1 MNIVAATM
9 SNPIHPTSQ
18 TPQQLTLTKL
28 KQLMPEA
35 FSEGQLDI
43 RKLTALLSEQD
54 IAPVQEAYG
63 LSWAGKH
70 QVYRELKT
78 PTSQTLVPQ
87 PDESVDF
94 DTSQN
99 LFIEGDNLA
108 VLKILQKSYHSRV
121 KMIYIDPPYNTGND
135 RFVYADDFSESIADY
150 KARAGQTDE
159 DGNLTHSDG
168 MRGNRKENGQYHSNW
183 LNMMYPRLALA
194 KSLLREDGVIFVS
207 IDDEEVANLRLLMD
221 EIFGEEN
228 FINQISVHSKLTAGA
243 SGGGED
249 KKLKKN
255 IEYLLCYTR
264 NNQFFDKFSE
274 VYEKE
279 SLMTHILDYKSKGK
293 SWKYTRI
300 LVSEGDKEYFDTIK
314 DGSDQDI
321 KIYKHTNVVMKTI
334 TDVSKE
340 EKLSEDEVYKK
351 YFEKI
356 FRDTN
361 AQSSI
366 RQRVIDATGN
376 DESFYSIEYY
386 PISGRS
392 KGKLTTLFYKGR
404 NKDLLAWLSDIAE
417 RDEDGEL
424 IKKQKL
430 GTLWSGIGWNN
441 ITKEGGVKF
450 SNGKKPVEFIQKMIQ
465 LLSDNEDSLIL
476 DFFAGSSTTAHAV
489 MDLNVQDGG
498 VRKFIMVQIDESI
511 DKQKNKDEFQ
521 FCVNNGMP
529 PNIAEISKERIRRA
543 AAHISSELPESV
555 DSEALDFGFKAYKLA
570 DSNFIP
576 WQQPASYDADSLMA
590 QLEKHLDPIVD
601 TATTDGIITEL
612 MLKEGYTLTAT
623 VSKADGY
630 YLVTQ
635 NDALID
641 NFDADSSDNAGTS
654 MRLAIV
660 LDDMTTDKATQ
671 IIASAPN
678 KTLIMDRAFSDD
690 ANKANIVLQFEDA
703 GLVVG
708 CV

>member
-1 MNIVAATM
+1 MTM

-18 TPQQLTLTKL
+18 TPQQITLAKL
-28 KQLMPEA
+28 KQLIPEA

-54 IAPVQEAYG
+54 IAPAQEAYG

-78 PTSQTLVPQ
+78 ATSQTLVPA

-94 DTSQN
+94 DKSQN

-108 VLKILQKSYHSRV
+108 VLKILQKSYHSRI

-194 KSLLREDGVIFVS
+194 KSLLRDDGVIFVS
-207 IDDEEVANLRLLMD
+207 IDDNEVANLRLLMD

-228 FINQISVHSKLTAGA
+228 FVAEIVVASNSSKNNSQLVSVTHEYILIYGRSKSNLETWKVKKNFVDEFKSRANAVFKNTSDSAEIVEEIRALTKYPKFYEFDHYTNMDSKGLFHAGDLTAPN
-243 SGGGED
+243 SKSFYD
-249 KKLKKN
+249 IIHPITKKP
-255 IEYLLCYTR
+255 CATSTR
-264 NNQFFDKFSE
+264 GWAFS
-274 VYEKE
+274 KE
-279 SLMTHILDYKSKGK
+279 SLDALIKEDMIAFGATEETIPRLKNYLEGNEKSTPRSILF
-293 SWKYTRI
+293 
-300 LVSEGDKEYFDTIK
+300 FDSQASTKWIK
-314 DGSDQDI
+314 
-321 KIYKHTNVVMKTI
+321 KN
-334 TDVSKE
+334 
-340 EKLSEDEVYKK
+340 KLH
-351 YFEKI
+351 F
-356 FRDTN
+356 
-361 AQSSI
+361 
-366 RQRVIDATGN
+366 
-376 DESFYSIEYY
+376 SFPKSIELLKHI
-386 PISGRS
+386 ISMAC
-392 KGKLTTLFYKGR
+392 
-404 NKDLLAWLSDIAE
+404 NE
-417 RDEDGEL
+417 
-424 IKKQKL
+424 
-430 GTLWSGIGWNN
+430 GI
-441 ITKEGGVKF
+441 
-450 SNGKKPVEFIQKMIQ
+450 
-465 LLSDNEDSLIL
+465 IL

-489 MDLNVQDGG
+489 MALNAEEAENNEAGK
-498 VRKFIMVQIDESI
+498 RKFIMVQIPEATEADSEAYKAGFS
-511 DKQKNKDEFQ
+511 
-521 FCVNNGMP
+521 
-529 PNIAEISKERIRRA
+529 NIAEISKERIRRA
-543 AAHISSELPESV
+543 AAHITSELPESV
-555 DSEALDFGFKAYKLA
+555 DSKALDFGFKAYKLA

-576 WQQPASYDADSLMA
+576 WQQPTSYDADSLMA
-590 QLEKHLDPIVD
+590 QLEKHLDPISD
-601 TATTDGIITEL
+601 NATTDGIITEL

-623 VSKADGY
+623 IDEADGY

-641 NFDADSSDNAGTS
+641 NFEDADSSDSAGIPMS
-654 MRLAIV
+654 LAIV
-660 LDDMTTDKATQ
+660 LDDMTTSKATQ

>member
-1 MNIVAATM
+1 M

-18 TPQQLTLTKL
+18 TPQQLTLSKL

-43 RKLTALLSEQD
+43 HKLTALLSEQD
-54 IAPVQEAYG
+54 IAPAQEAYG

-78 PTSQTLVPQ
+78 PTSQTLVPE
-87 PDESVDF
+87 PDESVNF

-108 VLKILQKSYHSRV
+108 VLKILQKSYHSRI

-150 KARAGQTDE
+150 KARAGQTDA

-207 IDDEEVANLRLLMD
+207 IDDNEVANLRLLMD

-228 FINQISVHSKLTAGA
+228 FATELIWKSRQNVDSRNKSNISNDH
-243 SGGGED
+243 
-249 KKLKKN
+249 
-255 IEYLLCYTR
+255 EYII
-264 NNQFFDKFSE
+264 
-274 VYEKE
+274 VYCK
-279 SLMTHILDYKSKGK
+279 
-293 SWKYTRI
+293 
-300 LVSEGDKEYFDTIK
+300 
-314 DGSDQDI
+314 
-321 KIYKHTNVVMKTI
+321 
-334 TDVSKE
+334 DVSKF
-340 EKLSEDEVYKK
+340 KFTGKSIDLKK
-351 YFEKI
+351 YSNPDNDPRGPWMSNNILGLANKDQRPNLHYTLIDPETNIAYECPAESGWRFSKETMAEKVAEKRI
-356 FRDTN
+356 VF
-361 AQSSI
+361 
-366 RQRVIDATGN
+366 
-376 DESFYSIEYY
+376 
-386 PISGRS
+386 PKKKSGRPREKVFLNELSTRFTGFSSFLDTDNGFTLNGTREVRELFDS
-392 KGKLTTLFYKGR
+392 KYFDFPKPLA
-404 NKDLLAWLSDIAE
+404 LLKN
-417 RDEDGEL
+417 L
-424 IKKQKL
+424 IKQ
-430 GTLWSGIGWNN
+430 G
-441 ITKEGGVKF
+441 
-450 SNGKKPVEFIQKMIQ
+450 SN
-465 LLSDNEDSLIL
+465 DNDIIL
-476 DFFAGSSTTAHAV
+476 DFFAGSATTAHAV
-489 MDLNVQDGG
+489 MALNAEEAENNEAGK
-498 VRKFIMVQIDESI
+498 RKFIMVQIPEATEADSEAY
-511 DKQKNKDEFQ
+511 KAGFT
-521 FCVNNGMP
+521 
-529 PNIAEISKERIRRA
+529 NIAEISKERIRRA
-543 AAHISSELPESV
+543 AAHITSELPESV
-555 DSEALDFGFKAYKLA
+555 DSKALDFGFKAYTLA

-590 QLEKHLDPIVD
+590 QLEKHLDPISD
-601 TATTDGIITEL
+601 NATTDGIITEL
-612 MLKEGYTLTAT
+612 MLKEGYTLTAI
-623 VSKADGY
+623 VSEGDGY

-654 MRLAIV
+654 IRLAIV

-671 IIASAPN
+671 IIARAPN

>member
-1 MNIVAATM
+1 MTM

-18 TPQQLTLTKL
+18 TPQQMTLAKL
-28 KQLMPEA
+28 RQLMPEA

-54 IAPVQEAYG
+54 IAPAQEAYG

-78 PTSQTLVPQ
+78 ATSQTLVPA

-94 DTSQN
+94 DKSQN

-108 VLKILQKSYHSRV
+108 VLKILQKSYHSRI

-150 KARAGQTDE
+150 KARAGQTDA

-168 MRGNRKENGQYHSNW
+168 MQSNRKENGQYHSNW

-207 IDDEEVANLRLLMD
+207 IDDNEVANLRLLMD

-228 FINQISVHSKLTAGA
+228 FVGQFIHKNNSIKNQAKLLSVSTEYFYSYAKNKDVLSSSIWRIQKKGSEDIVKLF
-243 SGGGED
+243 E
-249 KKLKKN
+249 KLKKSSLSLN
-255 IEYLLCYTR
+255 EIESEIKDMYKRPKYSHLSRWNKVDQKGVFKDSDLSREGGSKNYTII
-264 NNQFFDKFSE
+264 NP
-274 VYEKE
+274 
-279 SLMTHILDYKSKGK
+279 MTNEECVIPNRGWGK
-293 SWKYTRI
+293 SLDELKKLQEQDLIWY
-300 LVSEGDKEYFDTIK
+300 GDSTTPPGMK
-314 DGSDQDI
+314 D
-321 KIYKHTNVVMKTI
+321 Y
-334 TDVSKE
+334 
-340 EKLSEDEVYKK
+340 
-351 YFEKI
+351 
-356 FRDTN
+356 
-361 AQSSI
+361 
-366 RQRVIDATGN
+366 
-376 DESFYSIEYY
+376 
-386 PISGRS
+386 
-392 KGKLTTLFYKGR
+392 
-404 NKDLLAWLSDIAE
+404 
-417 RDEDGEL
+417 
-424 IKKQKL
+424 
-430 GTLWSGIGWNN
+430 
-441 ITKEGGVKF
+441 ITKEDLVVPDNFWYFDNSVDTRWVKGIF
-450 SNGKKPVEFIQKMIQ
+450 GELVFENPKPIQMLKQMVSMID
-465 LLSDNEDSLIL
+465 DNEGIIL

-489 MDLNVQDGG
+489 MALNAEDAENGEAG
-498 VRKFIMVQIDESI
+498 KRKFIMVQIPEAI
-511 DKQKNKDEFQ
+511 DAKDNQSAYEF
-521 FCVNNGMP
+521 CINNNML

-543 AAHISSELPESV
+543 AAHITAELPESV
-555 DSEALDFGFKAYKLA
+555 DSKALDFGFKAYKLA

-576 WQQPASYDADSLMA
+576 WQQPANYDADSLMA

-623 VSKADGY
+623 IDEADGY

-635 NDALID
+635 TDALHYSND
-641 NFDADSSDNAGTS
+641 NADSSESAGIS
-654 MRLAIV
+654 MSLAIV
-660 LDDMTTDKATQ
+660 LDDMTTSKATQ
-671 IIASAPN
+671 IIARAPN

>member
-1 MNIVAATM
+1 M

-43 RKLTALLSEQD
+43 HKLTALLSEQD
-54 IAPVQEAYG
+54 IAPAQEAYG

-108 VLKILQKSYHSRV
+108 VLKILQKSYHSRI

-150 KARAGQTDE
+150 KARAGQTDA

-207 IDDEEVANLRLLMD
+207 IDDNEVANLRLLMD

-228 FINQISVHSKLTAGA
+228 FAGMFPWKKRTAKSDVSFGISQDY
-243 SGGGED
+243 EW
-249 KKLKKN
+249 
-255 IEYLLCYTR
+255 LLCYAR
-264 NNQFFDKFSE
+264 QFFQAGE
-274 VYEKE
+274 VVERKYHYTE
-279 SLMTHILDYKSKGK
+279 DYKNDGWRLSDLTKQTSASERPNSAFDMIDPKTKKIYPFNPNRTWSITRDTFEEYYNKGK
-293 SWKYTRI
+293 VVFPDDYDFLNITIPSFRVFESEDRVKALEKFGSEKPMKAISTFLPKEVGMSEGGNKEIVKLFNQKLFSYPKPSALIKR
-300 LVSEGDKEYFDTIK
+300 LVSTV
-314 DGSDQDI
+314 
-321 KIYKHTNVVMKTI
+321 T
-334 TDVSKE
+334 
-340 EKLSEDEVYKK
+340 
-351 YFEKI
+351 
-356 FRDTN
+356 
-361 AQSSI
+361 
-366 RQRVIDATGN
+366 
-376 DESFYSIEYY
+376 
-386 PISGRS
+386 
-392 KGKLTTLFYKGR
+392 
-404 NKDLLAWLSDIAE
+404 
-417 RDEDGEL
+417 
-424 IKKQKL
+424 
-430 GTLWSGIGWNN
+430 
-441 ITKEGGVKF
+441 
-450 SNGKKPVEFIQKMIQ
+450 
-465 LLSDNEDSLIL
+465 DNEDIVL

-489 MDLNVQDGG
+489 MALNAEDAENGKAG
-498 VRKFIMVQIDESI
+498 KRKFIMVQIPEVI
-511 DKQKNKDEFQ
+511 DAKDNQSAYEF
-521 FCVNNGMP
+521 CINNNMP

-543 AAHISSELPESV
+543 AAHITSELPETV
-555 DSEALDFGFKAYKLA
+555 DSTALDFGFKAYKLA

-623 VSKADGY
+623 VREADGY
-630 YLVTQ
+630 YLLTQ
-635 NDALID
+635 NDAPNDGL
-641 NFDADSSDNAGTS
+641 NDANRLNSAGTS
-654 MRLAIV
+654 MTLAIV
-660 LDDMTTDKATQ
+660 LDDMTTSKATQ

>member
-1 MNIVAATM
+1 M

-18 TPQQLTLTKL
+18 TPQQMTLAKL

-43 RKLTALLSEQD
+43 NKLTALLSEQD
-54 IAPVQEAYG
+54 IAPAQEAYG

-78 PTSQTLVPQ
+78 PTSQTLVPE
-87 PDESVDF
+87 PDESVNF

-150 KARAGQTDE
+150 KARAGQTDA

-207 IDDEEVANLRLLMD
+207 IDDNEVANLRLLMD

-228 FINQISVHSKLTAGA
+228 FVAEIVWQKKYSPQNDATYFSLNHEQI
-243 SGGGED
+243 
-249 KKLKKN
+249 
-255 IEYLLCYTR
+255 LCYARSLNNFER
-264 NNQFFDKFSE
+264 NLLPLNEEQIKRYKNPDDDKRGVWKSSDLSVATYNQDYDYEITTPSGRVVSPPQGRCWNTSE
-274 VYEKE
+274 ENLEK
-279 SLMTHILDYKSKGK
+279 L
-293 SWKYTRI
+293 
-300 LVSEGDKEYFDTIK
+300 IK
-314 DGSDQDI
+314 DNRIWFGKEFGTTRTASKQI
-321 KIYKHTNVVMKTI
+321 KDLFDNQSIFETPKPL
-334 TDVSKE
+334 E
-340 EKLSEDEVYKK
+340 LL
-351 YFEKI
+351 EKI
-356 FRDTN
+356 M
-361 AQSSI
+361 S
-366 RQRVIDATGN
+366 
-376 DESFYSIEYY
+376 
-386 PISGRS
+386 
-392 KGKLTTLFYKGR
+392 
-404 NKDLLAWLSDIAE
+404 LSM
-417 RDEDGEL
+417 
-424 IKKQKL
+424 K
-430 GTLWSGIGWNN
+430 
-441 ITKEGGVKF
+441 
-450 SNGKKPVEFIQKMIQ
+450 
-465 LLSDNEDSLIL
+465 NEDIVL

-489 MDLNVQDGG
+489 MALNAEDAENGKAG
-498 VRKFIMVQIDESI
+498 KRKFIMVQIPEVI
-511 DKQKNKDEFQ
+511 DAKDNQSAYEF
-521 FCVNNGMP
+521 CINNNMP

-543 AAHISSELPESV
+543 AAHITSELPETV
-555 DSEALDFGFKAYKLA
+555 DSTALDFGFKAYKLA

-576 WQQPASYDADSLMA
+576 WQQPTSYDADSLMA
-590 QLEKHLDPIVD
+590 QLEQHLDPIVD

-612 MLKEGYTLTAT
+612 MLKEGYTLTAD
-623 VSKADGY
+623 VIEVDGY

-660 LDDMTTDKATQ
+660 LDDMTTSKATQ
-671 IIASAPN
+671 IIARAPN

>member
-1 MNIVAATM
+1 M

-18 TPQQLTLTKL
+18 TPQDITLAQL
-28 KQLMPEA
+28 KQIMPEA
-35 FSEGQLDI
+35 FREGQLDI
-43 RKLTALLSEQD
+43 NKLTALLSEQN
-54 IAPVQEAYG
+54 IAPAQEAYG

-78 PTSQTLVPQ
+78 PTSQTLVPE

-135 RFVYADDFSESIADY
+135 RFVYADDFSESLADY
-150 KARAGQTDE
+150 KARAGQTDA

-168 MRGNRKENGQYHSNW
+168 MQANRKENGQYHSNW

-194 KSLLREDGVIFVS
+194 KSLLRDDGVIFVS
-207 IDDEEVANLRLLMD
+207 IDDNEVANLRLLMD

-228 FINQISVHSKLTAGA
+228 FVGQIIWKNVTDNNPTNIATEHEYIVVYSRNKAELEGVWKSSISASKTILLEKEKELLESFEGDQLEEEYRKWFKENKSQLGNLDRYRYIDEGGIYIGSQSVHNPGKEGYRYDVIHPVTGKPCKEPLMGYRFPQETMDKLLQ
-243 SGGGED
+243 SDKIIFGED
-249 KKLKKN
+249 ENKIIELK
-255 IEYLLCYTR
+255 
-264 NNQFFDKFSE
+264 
-274 VYEKE
+274 VY
-279 SLMTHILDYKSKGK
+279 
-293 SWKYTRI
+293 
-300 LVSEGDKEYFDTIK
+300 VK
-314 DGSDQDI
+314 DFL
-321 KIYKHTNVVMKTI
+321 
-334 TDVSKE
+334 
-340 EKLSEDEVYKK
+340 EKLSSVETTDGRSGAYDIRTLFDDVKVFNNPKPISLLEK
-351 YFEKI
+351 YFSFILK
-356 FRDTN
+356 D
-361 AQSSI
+361 
-366 RQRVIDATGN
+366 N
-376 DESFYSIEYY
+376 DI
-386 PISGRS
+386 
-392 KGKLTTLFYKGR
+392 
-404 NKDLLAWLSDIAE
+404 
-417 RDEDGEL
+417 
-424 IKKQKL
+424 
-430 GTLWSGIGWNN
+430 
-441 ITKEGGVKF
+441 
-450 SNGKKPVEFIQKMIQ
+450 
-465 LLSDNEDSLIL
+465 IL
-476 DFFAGSSTTAHAV
+476 DFFAGSASTAHAI
-489 MDLNVQDGG
+489 MALNAEAIKNSENHKFGN
-498 VRKFIMVQIDESI
+498 RKFIMVQIPEDIDPES
-511 DKQKNKDEFQ
+511 KDYKSAYE
-521 FCVNNGMP
+521 FCVNNNMP

-543 AAHISSELPESV
+543 AAHITSELPESV
-555 DSEALDFGFKAYKLA
+555 DSKALDFGFKAYTLA

-612 MLKEGYTLTAT
+612 MLKEGYTLTAD
-623 VSKADGY
+623 VIEVDGY

-660 LDDMTTDKATQ
+660 LDDMTTSKATQ
-671 IIASAPN
+671 IIARAPN

>member
-1 MNIVAATM
+1 M

-18 TPQQLTLTKL
+18 TPQDITLAQL
-28 KQLMPEA
+28 KQIMPEA

-54 IAPVQEAYG
+54 IAPAQEAYG

-78 PTSQTLVPQ
+78 PTSQTLVPA

-108 VLKILQKSYHSRV
+108 VLKILQKSYHSRI

-168 MRGNRKENGQYHSNW
+168 MQANRKENGQYHSNW

-194 KSLLREDGVIFVS
+194 KSLLRDDGVIFVS
-207 IDDEEVANLRLLMD
+207 IDDNEVANLRLLMD

-228 FINQISVHSKLTAGA
+228 FVGQIIWKNVTDNNPTNIATEHEYIVVYSRNKAELEGVWKSSISASKTILLEKEKELLESFEGDQLEEEYRKWFKENKSQLGNLDRYRYIDEGGIYIGSQSVHNPGKEGYRYDVIHPVTGKPCKEPLMGYRFPQETMDKLLQ
-243 SGGGED
+243 SDKIIFGED
-249 KKLKKN
+249 ENKIIELK
-255 IEYLLCYTR
+255 
-264 NNQFFDKFSE
+264 
-274 VYEKE
+274 VY
-279 SLMTHILDYKSKGK
+279 
-293 SWKYTRI
+293 
-300 LVSEGDKEYFDTIK
+300 VK
-314 DGSDQDI
+314 DFL
-321 KIYKHTNVVMKTI
+321 
-334 TDVSKE
+334 
-340 EKLSEDEVYKK
+340 EKLSSVETTDGRSGAYDIRTLFDDVKVFNNPKPISLLEK
-351 YFEKI
+351 YFSFILK
-356 FRDTN
+356 D
-361 AQSSI
+361 
-366 RQRVIDATGN
+366 N
-376 DESFYSIEYY
+376 DI
-386 PISGRS
+386 
-392 KGKLTTLFYKGR
+392 
-404 NKDLLAWLSDIAE
+404 
-417 RDEDGEL
+417 
-424 IKKQKL
+424 
-430 GTLWSGIGWNN
+430 
-441 ITKEGGVKF
+441 
-450 SNGKKPVEFIQKMIQ
+450 
-465 LLSDNEDSLIL
+465 IL
-476 DFFAGSSTTAHAV
+476 DFFAGSASTAHAI
-489 MDLNVQDGG
+489 MALNAEAIKNSENHKFGN
-498 VRKFIMVQIDESI
+498 RKFIMVQIPEDIDPES
-511 DKQKNKDEFQ
+511 KDYKSAYE
-521 FCVNNGMP
+521 FCVNNNMP

-543 AAHISSELPESV
+543 AAHITSELPESV
-555 DSEALDFGFKAYKLA
+555 DSKALDFGFKAYKLA

-590 QLEKHLDPIVD
+590 QLEQHLDPIVD

-612 MLKEGYTLTAT
+612 MLKEGYTLTAI
-623 VSKADGY
+623 VSEGDGY

-635 NDALID
+635 NDALHYSND
-641 NFDADSSDNAGTS
+641 NADSSESAGIS
-654 MRLAIV
+654 MSLAIV
-660 LDDMTTDKATQ
+660 LDDMTTSKATQ
-671 IIASAPN
+671 IITTAPN

>member
-1 MNIVAATM
+1 M

-18 TPQQLTLTKL
+18 TPQDITLAQL
-28 KQLMPEA
+28 KQIMPEA

-43 RKLTALLSEQD
+43 HKLTALLSEQD
-54 IAPVQEAYG
+54 IAPAQEAYG

-108 VLKILQKSYHSRV
+108 VLKILQKSYHSRI

-150 KARAGQTDE
+150 KARAGQTDA

-207 IDDEEVANLRLLMD
+207 IDDNEVANLRLLMD

-228 FINQISVHSKLTAGA
+228 FVAEIVWQKKYSPQNDATYFSLNHEQI
-243 SGGGED
+243 
-249 KKLKKN
+249 
-255 IEYLLCYTR
+255 LCYARSLNSFER
-264 NNQFFDKFSE
+264 NLLPLNEEQINRYKNPDNDERGVWKSSDLSVATYNQAYDYE
-274 VYEKE
+274 VTTPSGRIVSPPQGRCWNTSKENLEK
-279 SLMTHILDYKSKGK
+279 LIKDN
-293 SWKYTRI
+293 RI
-300 LVSEGDKEYFDTIK
+300 WFGK
-314 DGSDQDI
+314 DGSNVPSVKKFLTETNDGVVPI
-321 KIYKHTNVVMKTI
+321 SLWGYKDVGHTQSATQ
-334 TDVSKE
+334 E
-340 EKLSEDEVYKK
+340 LRKLMG
-351 YFEKI
+351 EKI
-356 FRDTN
+356 FDHPKPIKLIQR
-361 AQSSI
+361 AMRISS
-366 RQRVIDATGN
+366 N
-376 DESFYSIEYY
+376 
-386 PISGRS
+386 SG
-392 KGKLTTLFYKGR
+392 
-404 NKDLLAWLSDIAE
+404 DI
-417 RDEDGEL
+417 
-424 IKKQKL
+424 
-430 GTLWSGIGWNN
+430 
-441 ITKEGGVKF
+441 
-450 SNGKKPVEFIQKMIQ
+450 
-465 LLSDNEDSLIL
+465 IL
-476 DFFAGSSTTAHAV
+476 DFFAGSATTAHAV
-489 MDLNVQDGG
+489 MALNAEDAENGETG
-498 VRKFIMVQIDESI
+498 KRKFIMVQIPEAI
-511 DKQKNKDEFQ
+511 DAKDNQSAYE
-521 FCVNNGMP
+521 FCVNNNMP

-543 AAHISSELPESV
+543 AAHITSELPETV
-555 DSEALDFGFKAYKLA
+555 DSTALDFGFKAYKLA

-576 WQQPASYDADSLMA
+576 WQQPANYDADSLMA
-590 QLEKHLDPIVD
+590 QLEQHLDPIVD

-612 MLKEGYTLTAT
+612 MLKEGYTLTAD
-623 VSKADGY
+623 VIEVDGY

-671 IIASAPN
+671 IIARAPN
-678 KTLIMDRAFSDD
+678 KTLIMDRAFRDD

>member
-1 MNIVAATM
+1 M

-18 TPQQLTLTKL
+18 TPQDITLAQL
-28 KQLMPEA
+28 KQIMPEA

-43 RKLTALLSEQD
+43 NKLTALLSEQD
-54 IAPVQEAYG
+54 IAPAQEAYG

-87 PDESVDF
+87 PDESVNF

-207 IDDEEVANLRLLMD
+207 IDDNEVANLRLLMD

-228 FINQISVHSKLTAGA
+228 FVAEIVWQKKYSPQNDATYFSLNHEQI
-243 SGGGED
+243 
-249 KKLKKN
+249 
-255 IEYLLCYTR
+255 LCYARSLNNFER
-264 NNQFFDKFSE
+264 NLLPLNEEQIKRYKNPDDDKRGVWKSSDLSVATYNQDYDYEITTPSGRVVSPPQGRCWNTSE
-274 VYEKE
+274 ENLEK
-279 SLMTHILDYKSKGK
+279 LIKDN
-293 SWKYTRI
+293 RI
-300 LVSEGDKEYFDTIK
+300 WFGK
-314 DGSDQDI
+314 DGSNVPSVKKFLTETNDGVVPI
-321 KIYKHTNVVMKTI
+321 SLWGYKDVGHTQSATQ
-334 TDVSKE
+334 E
-340 EKLSEDEVYKK
+340 LRKLMG
-351 YFEKI
+351 EKI
-356 FRDTN
+356 FDHPKPIRLIQR
-361 AQSSI
+361 AMKISS
-366 RQRVIDATGN
+366 
-376 DESFYSIEYY
+376 S
-386 PISGRS
+386 
-392 KGKLTTLFYKGR
+392 
-404 NKDLLAWLSDIAE
+404 SDDI
-417 RDEDGEL
+417 
-424 IKKQKL
+424 
-430 GTLWSGIGWNN
+430 
-441 ITKEGGVKF
+441 
-450 SNGKKPVEFIQKMIQ
+450 
-465 LLSDNEDSLIL
+465 IL

-489 MDLNVQDGG
+489 MALNAEDAENGKAG
-498 VRKFIMVQIDESI
+498 KRKFIMVQIPEVI
-511 DKQKNKDEFQ
+511 DAKDNQSAYEF
-521 FCVNNGMP
+521 CINNNMP

-543 AAHISSELPESV
+543 AAHITSELPESV
-555 DSEALDFGFKAYKLA
+555 DSKALDFGFKAYTLA

-612 MLKEGYTLTAT
+612 MLKEGYTLTAD
-623 VSKADGY
+623 VIEVDGY

-635 NDALID
+635 NDALNQSLFNSKASENTTD
-641 NFDADSSDNAGTS
+641 TA

-660 LDDMTTDKATQ
+660 LDDMTTSKATQ
-671 IIASAPN
+671 IIARAPN

>member
-1 MNIVAATM
+1 M

-43 RKLTALLSEQD
+43 HKLTALLSEQD
-54 IAPVQEAYG
+54 IAPAQEAYG

-108 VLKILQKSYHSRV
+108 VLKILQKSYHSRI

-168 MRGNRKENGQYHSNW
+168 MQSNRKENGQYHSNW

-194 KSLLREDGVIFVS
+194 KSLLRDDGVIFVS
-207 IDDEEVANLRLLMD
+207 IDDNEVANLRLLMD
-221 EIFGEEN
+221 EVFGEEN
-228 FINQISVHSKLTAGA
+228 FVDIITRATGTPTGGGNNAFVNELDYIVVYARNSIKLNIEGFDLTKSEAKIYDQEDKYGTYLTRPLRRT
-243 SGGGED
+243 GGED
-249 KKLKKN
+249 KREDRPSMYFPITAPDGTEIYPIGPTGYESRWICGEKKYHEMSKENLIEWKMVKDKWQVYQKFYLEGRKKLPGNLWNDVEGNKKA
-255 IEYLLCYTR
+255 TR
-264 NNQFFDKFSE
+264 DVRK
-274 VYEKE
+274 
-279 SLMTHILDYKSKGK
+279 I
-293 SWKYTRI
+293 
-300 LVSEGDKEYFDTIK
+300 FDTLKVFDHPKPVGLI
-314 DGSDQDI
+314 
-321 KIYKHTNVVMKTI
+321 
-334 TDVSKE
+334 
-340 EKLSEDEVYKK
+340 
-351 YFEKI
+351 EKI
-356 FRDTN
+356 ISCVDT
-361 AQSSI
+361 
-366 RQRVIDATGN
+366 
-376 DESFYSIEYY
+376 
-386 PISGRS
+386 
-392 KGKLTTLFYKGR
+392 K
-404 NKDLLAWLSDIAE
+404 SDI
-417 RDEDGEL
+417 
-424 IKKQKL
+424 
-430 GTLWSGIGWNN
+430 
-441 ITKEGGVKF
+441 
-450 SNGKKPVEFIQKMIQ
+450 
-465 LLSDNEDSLIL
+465 IL

-489 MDLNVQDGG
+489 MALNAEEAENNEAGK
-498 VRKFIMVQIDESI
+498 RKFIMVQIPEATEADSEAYKAGFS
-511 DKQKNKDEFQ
+511 
-521 FCVNNGMP
+521 
-529 PNIAEISKERIRRA
+529 NIAEISKERIRRA
-543 AAHISSELPESV
+543 AAHITSELPESV
-555 DSEALDFGFKAYKLA
+555 DSKALDFGFKAYKLA

-576 WQQPASYDADSLMA
+576 WQQPTSYDADSLMA

-612 MLKEGYTLTAT
+612 MLKEGYTLTAD
-623 VSKADGY
+623 VIEVDGY

-635 NDALID
+635 NDALNQSLFNSKASENTTD
-641 NFDADSSDNAGTS
+641 TA

-660 LDDMTTDKATQ
+660 LDDMTTSKATQ
-671 IIASAPN
+671 IIARAPN

>member
-1 MNIVAATM
+1 M

-18 TPQQLTLTKL
+18 TPQDITLAQL
-28 KQLMPEA
+28 KQIMPEA

-43 RKLTALLSEQD
+43 NKLTALLSEQN
-54 IAPVQEAYG
+54 IAPAQEAYG

-78 PTSQTLVPQ
+78 PTSQTLVPE
-87 PDESVDF
+87 PDESVNF

-207 IDDEEVANLRLLMD
+207 IDDNEVANLRLLMD

-228 FINQISVHSKLTAGA
+228 FVAEIVWQ
-243 SGGGED
+243 
-249 KKLKKN
+249 KKYAATNDAKGFSTTHDYIICYQKSSMFSRN
-255 IEYLLCYTR
+255 LLPRT
-264 NNQFFDKFSE
+264 
-274 VYEKE
+274 KE
-279 SLMTHILDYKSKGK
+279 QNKPYK
-293 SWKYTRI
+293 Y
-300 LVSEGDKEYFDTIK
+300 DDK
-314 DGSDQDI
+314 DGKGLWRSDNLLV
-321 KIYKHTNVVMKTI
+321 KSYSKTAIYPIVNP
-334 TDVSKE
+334 
-340 EKLSEDEVYKK
+340 
-351 YFEKI
+351 
-356 FRDTN
+356 N
-361 AQSSI
+361 
-366 RQRVIDATGN
+366 TG
-376 DESFYSIEYY
+376 ESFYPAEGSSWRASQDTMDKWLAENRIYFGKDGTGAPQLKRYLNEVQQ
-386 PISGRS
+386 GRVPMTWWDYEEVGHNDGANREL
-392 KGKLTTLFYKGR
+392 KKLFNTRPPFDTPKPTTLIRQMMLIGT
-404 NKDLLAWLSDIAE
+404 NEEDI
-417 RDEDGEL
+417 
-424 IKKQKL
+424 
-430 GTLWSGIGWNN
+430 
-441 ITKEGGVKF
+441 V
-450 SNGKKPVEFIQKMIQ
+450 
-465 LLSDNEDSLIL
+465 L

-489 MDLNVQDGG
+489 MALNAEDAENGESG
-498 VRKFIMVQIDESI
+498 KRKFIMVQIPEAI
-511 DKQKNKDEFQ
+511 DAKDNQSAYE
-521 FCVNNGMP
+521 FCVNNNMP

-543 AAHISSELPESV
+543 AAHITSELPESV
-555 DSEALDFGFKAYKLA
+555 DSKALDFGFKAYKLA

-612 MLKEGYTLTAT
+612 MLKEGYTLTAD
-623 VSKADGY
+623 VIEVDGY

-660 LDDMTTDKATQ
+660 LDDMTTSKATQ
-671 IIASAPN
+671 IIARAPN

>member
-1 MNIVAATM
+1 M

-18 TPQQLTLTKL
+18 TPQDITLAQL
-28 KQLMPEA
+28 KQIMPEA

-43 RKLTALLSEQD
+43 NKLTALLSEQN
-54 IAPVQEAYG
+54 IAPAQEAYG

-108 VLKILQKSYHSRV
+108 VLKILQKSYHSRI

-150 KARAGQTDE
+150 KARAGQTDA

-207 IDDEEVANLRLLMD
+207 IDDNEVANLRLLMD

-228 FINQISVHSKLTAGA
+228 FVGQTIWQHSIQPKGYTGKFSVHHNYTLVYSRGSAFELLSLERT
-243 SGGGED
+243 EEHN
-249 KKLKKN
+249 KN
-255 IEYLLCYTR
+255 YS
-264 NNQFFDKFSE
+264 NPDNDP
-274 VYEKE
+274 
-279 SLMTHILDYKSKGK
+279 KGK
-293 SWKYTRI
+293 WRT
-300 LVSEGDKEYFDTIK
+300 GDVRNSLYRPNLIYDITTPSGKTIK
-314 DGSDQDI
+314 PPENGWRWSKETIKEKISTGEIVFNKDETSI
-321 KIYKHTNVVMKTI
+321 IRKIYLQNLDGRTPETI
-334 TDVSKE
+334 WFGKEFGTTRTASKQIKDLFDNQSIFE
-340 EKLSEDEVYKK
+340 TPKPLELL
-351 YFEKI
+351 EKI
-356 FRDTN
+356 M
-361 AQSSI
+361 S
-366 RQRVIDATGN
+366 
-376 DESFYSIEYY
+376 
-386 PISGRS
+386 
-392 KGKLTTLFYKGR
+392 
-404 NKDLLAWLSDIAE
+404 LSM
-417 RDEDGEL
+417 
-424 IKKQKL
+424 K
-430 GTLWSGIGWNN
+430 
-441 ITKEGGVKF
+441 
-450 SNGKKPVEFIQKMIQ
+450 
-465 LLSDNEDSLIL
+465 NEDIVL

-489 MDLNVQDGG
+489 MALNAEDAENGKAG
-498 VRKFIMVQIDESI
+498 KRKFIMVQIPEVI
-511 DKQKNKDEFQ
+511 DAKDNQSAYEF
-521 FCVNNGMP
+521 CINNNMP

-543 AAHISSELPESV
+543 AAHITSELPETV
-555 DSEALDFGFKAYKLA
+555 DSTALDFGFKAYKLA

-576 WQQPASYDADSLMA
+576 WQQPTSYDADSLMA
-590 QLEKHLDPIVD
+590 QLEQHLDPIVD

-612 MLKEGYTLTAT
+612 MLKEGYTLTAD
-623 VSKADGY
+623 VIEVDGY

-635 NDALID
+635 NDALNQSLFNSKASENTTD
-641 NFDADSSDNAGTS
+641 TA

-660 LDDMTTDKATQ
+660 LDDMTTSKATQ
-671 IIASAPN
+671 IIARAPN